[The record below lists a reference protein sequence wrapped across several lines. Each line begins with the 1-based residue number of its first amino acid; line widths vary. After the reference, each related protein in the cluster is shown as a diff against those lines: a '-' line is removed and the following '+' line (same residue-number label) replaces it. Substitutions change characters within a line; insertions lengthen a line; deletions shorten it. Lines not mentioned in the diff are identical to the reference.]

1 MWRKS
6 KRTFLYSITLFSPK
20 NLSIIEIML
29 ENIVEPGRPQM
40 TIWRMRIACWIP
52 KATNTYSEQ
61 AIRIA
66 FPLQQWLYEHTSL
79 LPYMY
84 IVLLILIL
92 YKVRKTCRSYLRA
105 PSDYHLFPGQKKQLK
120 GRHFRPTRRPLLQ
133 RRPGWTDNCLNF
145 LLSGLQK
152 LEQRA
157 KKCIELRGEY
167 VEEIPSLVAVTCFL
181 PGRAKDLSA
190 PPRRS

>member
-1 MWRKS
+1 MQTNIHFMIISRSFILRMRNIWDKMWRKS

-20 NLSIIEIML
+20 NLSVIEIMW
-29 ENIVEPGRPQM
+29 ENIVEPVRPQM

-66 FPLQQWLYEHTSL
+66 FPLQQWLHEHTSL

-84 IVLLILIL
+84 IVLLYLIL
-92 YKVRKTCRSYLRA
+92 YRVRKTCNHIYEPRRTT
-105 PSDYHLFPGQKKQLK
+105 YHLFPGLKKQLK
-120 GRHFRPTRRPLLQ
+120 GRHFRPTRRPLLP

-152 LEQRA
+152 LGQRA
-157 KKCIELRGEY
+157 KKCIELRWEY
-167 VEEIPSLVAVTCFL
+167 VE
-181 PGRAKDLSA
+181 
-190 PPRRS
+190 